1 MSQRLWRAALAASL
15 VTGLSALPGASEA
28 LAQRSRAVDPKLHV
42 RIFEAASAPAQHAEA
57 RACVPEGWKIVSG
70 GARVEW
76 TGPGALLTASYPE
89 ANCWV
94 ARSKDHIAADTHRVF
109 AYAVAIQDPSNQWDV
124 AVDEMTSGY
133 ASHPE
138 ASFEASRPGYV
149 MTGGGARVN
158 WETDPSHAGQIVTPV
173 GSLLTASYPDG
184 EQAWAARAKDH
195 IKISRASVTVYV
207 ISLKARSGAK
217 LRTTIFTG
225 QSQVSDAPAA
235 SVSVPAPWTMIG
247 GGARVNW
254 HGIGNLLTASYPD
267 GAASWSGV
275 GKAHLEPSPAN
286 LTVYAIGVRL
296 E

>member
-1 MSQRLWRAALAASL
+1 MAFRIWRAALAAS
-15 VTGLSALPGASEA
+15 VVAGLCALPAASA
-28 LAQRSRAVDPKLHV
+28 ARRPPAAPKLHV
-42 RIFEAASAPAQHAEA
+42 RIFEAAGAPGQQAEA
-57 RACVPEGWKIVSG
+57 RACAPAGWKIVSG

-94 ARSKDHIAADTHRVF
+94 ARSKDHLAADTHRVI

-124 AVDEMTSGY
+124 AVDEFTSTY

-158 WETDPSHAGQIVTPV
+158 WEADPSHVGQIVTPF
-173 GSLLTASYPDG
+173 GNLLTGSYPDG
-184 EQAWAARAKDH
+184 KHAWAVRAKDH
-195 IKISRASVTVYV
+195 IKVSPASVTVYV
-207 ISLKARSGAK
+207 ISLKARNGAK
-217 LRTTIFTG
+217 LTTAIFTG
-225 QSQVSDAPAA
+225 QSQVSGAPAA

-254 HGIGNLLTASYPD
+254 HGVGNLLTASYPD
-267 GAASWSGV
+267 GASSWSGV

-286 LTVYAIGVRL
+286 LTVYAIGIQA